1 MYPGDRLRFDILNPL
16 CMFMLCAIGLLFVY
30 SAQISYDGDH
40 WKRQFFFIVVGVG
53 IYSLI
58 SALNYKIFLQYAHF
72 IYLVLAKVVGVFLL
86 PMLLIFLQPDLGST
100 LVFPPMIIALL
111 YISRLSEKFFLSA
124 FAAFAIALAVL
135 GADIYGYSQ
144 YLEAQRNAERSGSTE
159 EQRMVGDYQS
169 LLPIHNY
176 QRNRILT
183 FVAPDV
189 VDPSGTGASWN
200 ANQAKISAAT
210 GGLSGKGLF
219 KGTQA
224 QLGYLPQA
232 VAHNDFIFS
241 VIAEETGFLGSA
253 FIVGL
258 FCLMVANG
266 IRIAGLARDRFGM
279 QLAIGV
285 SILFLVHFFINIGMT
300 IGITPITGLPLPF
313 LSYGGSFVLSCFILQ
328 GLVQSVY
335 RYRKDFS
342 WYGLTHL
349 HADSIVKADKTWDPH
364 LTPGRPR
371 PMNDE
376 STTEPTET
384 KNAKNV
390 NAASKDEAVNDEQY
404 TEELIS
410 APIEK
415 KSERIN
421 TRALKDDAAKREKK
435 QPLIQRIVKAI
446 KAEKKSYTELIIN
459 SEPLEKRVALLQD
472 GVLEKFEV
480 ERTGEAREVGAIF
493 KGRIQNLEPGLKAA
507 FVDIGEE
514 KNAFLH
520 YWDILPAAKD
530 NSIEIVR
537 DNKSEKQ
544 RKREAE
550 KVSIK
555 DIPKLYP
562 IGSEIVLQITKGQI
576 GTKGPRTT
584 TNIALPGRFL
594 VLMPY
599 TGTLG
604 ISRKI
609 EDKKERS
616 RLKGILRDLTLPEG
630 MGIIVRTAGEGKKAR
645 YFIRDLHILLKRWE
659 VINQRMDSTK
669 KPACLY
675 VEPDIVGR
683 TVRDFLTEE
692 IDRVMVD
699 KVEDYEN
706 IIEDVTKISP
716 RSKSKIHLFKDDIPV
731 FERFNIER
739 QIEQTYNRCV
749 PLPGGGEIVI
759 EETEALI
766 SIDVNTGSHK
776 NKNKD
781 GKDFILQV
789 NLESATEICRQIRL
803 RNIGGLIILDFI
815 DMKAKKDRNAVLAR
829 MKREMAADKAKN
841 HILPISTLGIM
852 QMTRQ
857 RHSESHSSG
866 IYTDCPYCNGRGSV
880 KSSRTMSVEVQR
892 RLISVIRH
900 IRARD
905 GQDKEIALRV
915 LLHPTNL
922 ERLRQED
929 EDLLLEIEQSYGA
942 RLSFRA
948 DPIYHVENFKII
960 DIESGQEQR

>member
-1 MYPGDRLRFDILNPL
+1 
-16 CMFMLCAIGLLFVY
+16 
-30 SAQISYDGDH
+30 
-40 WKRQFFFIVVGVG
+40 
-53 IYSLI
+53 
-58 SALNYKIFLQYAHF
+58 
-72 IYLVLAKVVGVFLL
+72 
-86 PMLLIFLQPDLGST
+86 
-100 LVFPPMIIALL
+100 
-111 YISRLSEKFFLSA
+111 
-124 FAAFAIALAVL
+124 
-135 GADIYGYSQ
+135 
-144 YLEAQRNAERSGSTE
+144 
-159 EQRMVGDYQS
+159 
-169 LLPIHNY
+169 
-176 QRNRILT
+176 
-183 FVAPDV
+183 
-189 VDPSGTGASWN
+189 
-200 ANQAKISAAT
+200 
-210 GGLSGKGLF
+210 
-219 KGTQA
+219 
-224 QLGYLPQA
+224 
-232 VAHNDFIFS
+232 
-241 VIAEETGFLGSA
+241 
-253 FIVGL
+253 
-258 FCLMVANG
+258 
-266 IRIAGLARDRFGM
+266 
-279 QLAIGV
+279 
-285 SILFLVHFFINIGMT
+285 
-300 IGITPITGLPLPF
+300 
-313 LSYGGSFVLSCFILQ
+313 
-328 GLVQSVY
+328 
-335 RYRKDFS
+335 
-342 WYGLTHL
+342 
-349 HADSIVKADKTWDPH
+349 
-364 LTPGRPR
+364 
-371 PMNDE
+371 MNDE
-376 STTEPTET
+376 STTETEDT
-384 KNAKNV
+384 STNAP
-390 NAASKDEAVNDEQY
+390 AGDEQF
-404 TEELIS
+404 TEELTS
-410 APIEK
+410 APKEK
-415 KSERIN
+415 KAERIN
-421 TRALKDDAAKREKK
+421 TRALKDDAAKREKT
-435 QPLIQRIVKAI
+435 QPLITRIVKAI
-446 KAEKKSYTELIIN
+446 KAEKKTYTELIIN

-520 YWDILPAAKD
+520 YWDILPAVKD

-550 KVSIK
+550 KITVK

-562 IGSEIVLQITKGQI
+562 IGSEIVIQITKGQI
-576 GTKGPRTT
+576 GTKGPRIT

-609 EDKKERS
+609 EDRKERS

-659 VINQRMDSTK
+659 VINQRMESTK
-669 KPACLY
+669 KPTCLY

-699 KVEDYEN
+699 KKDDYDN
-706 IIEDVTKISP
+706 IIEEVTNISP
-716 RSKSKIHLFKDDIPV
+716 RSKSKIHRFTDDIPV

-739 QIEQTYNRCV
+739 QIEQTYMRCV

-766 SIDVNTGSHK
+766 PIDVNTGSHK

-789 NLESATEICRQIRL
+789 NLEAATEIARQVRL

-815 DMKAKKDRNAVLAR
+815 DMKSKKDRNAVLAR
-829 MKREMAADKAKN
+829 MRREMATDKAKN

-866 IYTDCPYCNGRGSV
+866 IYTDCPYCHGRGSV
-880 KSSRTMSVEVQR
+880 KSSRTMSVEIQR

-905 GQDKEIALRV
+905 GHDKEINLRV

-922 ERLRQED
+922 DRLRHED
-929 EDLLLEIEQSYGA
+929 EDLLLEIERSYGA

>member
-1 MYPGDRLRFDILNPL
+1 MNETTTTNNSQANQQSTQKAHRPE
-16 CMFMLCAIGLLFVY
+16 
-30 SAQISYDGDH
+30 SAQ
-40 WKRQFFFIVVGVG
+40 
-53 IYSLI
+53 
-58 SALNYKIFLQYAHF
+58 N
-72 IYLVLAKVVGVFLL
+72 
-86 PMLLIFLQPDLGST
+86 P
-100 LVFPPMIIALL
+100 
-111 YISRLSEKFFLSA
+111 
-124 FAAFAIALAVL
+124 
-135 GADIYGYSQ
+135 
-144 YLEAQRNAERSGSTE
+144 
-159 EQRMVGDYQS
+159 QS
-169 LLPIHNY
+169 
-176 QRNRILT
+176 
-183 FVAPDV
+183 D
-189 VDPSGTGASWN
+189 D
-200 ANQAKISAAT
+200 
-210 GGLSGKGLF
+210 
-219 KGTQA
+219 
-224 QLGYLPQA
+224 
-232 VAHNDFIFS
+232 
-241 VIAEETGFLGSA
+241 
-253 FIVGL
+253 
-258 FCLMVANG
+258 
-266 IRIAGLARDRFGM
+266 
-279 QLAIGV
+279 
-285 SILFLVHFFINIGMT
+285 
-300 IGITPITGLPLPF
+300 
-313 LSYGGSFVLSCFILQ
+313 
-328 GLVQSVY
+328 
-335 RYRKDFS
+335 
-342 WYGLTHL
+342 
-349 HADSIVKADKTWDPH
+349 
-364 LTPGRPR
+364 
-371 PMNDE
+371 
-376 STTEPTET
+376 
-384 KNAKNV
+384 
-390 NAASKDEAVNDEQY
+390 QY
-404 TEELIS
+404 TEELT
-410 APIEK
+410 APPEEQK
-415 KSERIN
+415 TERID

-435 QPLIQRIVKAI
+435 QPLISRIVKAI
-446 KAEKKSYTELIIN
+446 KSEKKSYTELIIN

-493 KGRIQNLEPGLKAA
+493 KGRIQNLEAGLKAA
-507 FVDIGEE
+507 FVDIGED

-530 NSIEIVR
+530 TTIEVVR

-550 KVSIK
+550 KITVK

-562 IGSEIVLQITKGQI
+562 IGSEIVIQITKGQI
-576 GTKGPRTT
+576 GSKGPRTT

-594 VLMPY
+594 VLMPH

-616 RLKGILRDLTLPEG
+616 RLKSILRDLTLPEG

-659 VINQRMDSTK
+659 VINQRMESTK

-692 IDRVMVD
+692 IDRVIVD
-699 KVEDYEN
+699 KKEDYDS
-706 IIEDVTKISP
+706 IIEEVSKISP
-716 RSKSKIHLFKDDIPV
+716 RSKSKIHLFKEDIPI

-739 QIEQTYNRCV
+739 QIEQTYMRCV

-789 NLESATEICRQIRL
+789 NLEAASEICRQVRL

-829 MKREMAADKAKN
+829 MRREMANDKAKN
-841 HILPISTLGIM
+841 QILPISTLGIM

-866 IYTDCPYCNGRGSV
+866 IYTDCPYCHGRGTV
-880 KSSRTMSVEVQR
+880 KSARTMSVEVQR

-900 IRARD
+900 IRVRD
-905 GQDKEIALRV
+905 GLDKEIKLRV

-922 ERLRQED
+922 ERLRNED

-942 RLSFRA
+942 LLSFRA

-960 DIESGQEQR
+960 DIETGQEQR